1 MSLNWKE
8 INLILE
14 ELDLEGAQLQGVVQ
28 SAYDVIILKLYKKG
42 ETKNLLISLSS
53 GACRL
58 HETYSPFPKS
68 DKPLRFAQFLNSKV
82 VNGWLIEAV
91 QLGDRP
97 YSCALL

>member
-42 ETKNLLISLSS
+42 
-53 GACRL
+53 
-58 HETYSPFPKS
+58 
-68 DKPLRFAQFLNSKV
+68 
-82 VNGWLIEAV
+82 
-91 QLGDRP
+91 
-97 YSCALL
+97 